1 LCLFWLFC
9 PFINLYICHIIKY
22 DKVKIMK
29 AIQYK
34 AFGNSNVIEVTEI
47 PQPEISNENQV
58 LIQVKAAS
66 VNPLDIKLRNGYLQ
80 QIRPISLPFVPGA
93 DVAGIVVAT
102 GEKVTQFKAGDE
114 VIGVSSAGGYAEYAL
129 VNESHVAIKPANTSF
144 EEATSLVVNIGTAQS
159 VLFNEG
165 KLEKGQKVLI
175 QGAAGATGATMVQM
189 AKNAGAYVI
198 ATASG
203 QGIALVKS
211 LGADEVI
218 DYKSQDVTA
227 LVKDVDLVADCA
239 GGESQNKLFEVVRP
253 GGKLFSIV
261 IPPSAE
267 LAEKYQVDARF
278 ISSNISAD
286 SLAAGL
292 ALVSEGK
299 LRPIV
304 TKTFPLEEAA
314 QAQDFLSAGGAN
326 GKVVLVVAQ

>member
-1 LCLFWLFC
+1 
-9 PFINLYICHIIKY
+9 
-22 DKVKIMK
+22 MK
-29 AIQYK
+29 AIQYN
-34 AFGNSNVIEVTEI
+34 AFGNSEVIEVVEI
-47 PQPEISNENQV
+47 PKPEIKNENEV

-66 VNPLDIKLRNGYLQ
+66 VNPLDIKLRSGSMQ
-80 QIRPISLPFVPGA
+80 QVRPINLPFIPGA

-102 GEKVTQFKAGDE
+102 GKRVTQFKAGDQ
-114 VIGVSSAGGYAEYAL
+114 VIAVSSTSGYAEYAL
-129 VNESHVAIKPANTSF
+129 ANESHVALKPTNTSF

-165 KLEKGQKVLI
+165 KLAKGEKVLI

-218 DYKSQDVTA
+218 DYRSQDLTA
-227 LVKDVDLVADCA
+227 LVRDVDLVADCA
-239 GGESQNKLFEVVRP
+239 GGESQNKLFEVLRP
-253 GGKLFSIV
+253 GGKLFSIATS
-261 IPPSAE
+261 PSTE
-267 LAEKYQVDARF
+267 LAEKYNVDARF
-278 ISSNISAD
+278 IRSNISAN
-286 SLAAGL
+286 SLTAGL
-292 ALVSEGK
+292 GLVREGK

-304 TKTFPLEEAA
+304 SKTFRLEEAA
-314 QAQDFLSAGGAN
+314 LAQDFVSAGGVN

>member
-1 LCLFWLFC
+1 
-9 PFINLYICHIIKY
+9 
-22 DKVKIMK
+22 MK
-29 AIQYK
+29 AILYK
-34 AFGNSNVIEVTEI
+34 AFGNSNVIEVAEL

-66 VNPLDIKLRNGYLQ
+66 VNPLDIKLRSGIMQ

-102 GEKVTQFKAGDE
+102 GEKVTQFKTGDQ
-114 VIGVSSAGGYAEYAL
+114 VIAVTREGGYAEYAIA
-129 VNESHVAIKPANTSF
+129 NESNVAIKPTNASF

-165 KLEKGQKVLI
+165 QLAKDQKVLI

-189 AKNAGAYVI
+189 AKNTGAYVI

-218 DYKSQDVTA
+218 DYKSQDFSLLA
-227 LVKDVDLVADCA
+227 NDIDLVVDCA
-239 GGESQNKLFEVVRP
+239 GGESQHKLFEVLKP

-261 IPPSAE
+261 TPPSAA
-267 LAEKYQVDARF
+267 LADKYQVDARF
-278 ISSNISAD
+278 ISSNISAG

-292 ALVSEGK
+292 ALVVEGK

-304 TKTFPLEEAA
+304 AKTFPLNKAA
-314 QAQDFLSAGGAN
+314 QAQDFVSAGGVN
-326 GKVVLVVAQ
+326 GKVVLVVSQ

>member
-1 LCLFWLFC
+1 M
-9 PFINLYICHIIKY
+9 
-22 DKVKIMK
+22 KV
-29 AIQYK
+29 IQYK
-34 AFGNSNVIEVTEI
+34 AFGNSNVIEVAEVH
-47 PQPEISNENQV
+47 QPKINNENQV

-66 VNPLDIKLRNGYLQ
+66 VNPLDIKLRSGIMQ
-80 QIRPISLPFVPGA
+80 EIRPVSLPFVPGA

-102 GEKVTQFKAGDE
+102 GEKVTQFKAGDQ
-114 VIGVSSAGGYAEYAL
+114 VIAVTREGGYAEYAIA
-129 VNESHVAIKPANTSF
+129 NESHVAIKPTNASF

-165 KLEKGQKVLI
+165 KLAKDQKVLI

-218 DYKSQDVTA
+218 DYKSQDVS
-227 LVKDVDLVADCA
+227 LLSNNIDLVVDCA
-239 GGESQNKLFEVVRP
+239 GGESQHQLFEVLKP

-261 IPPSAE
+261 TPPSAT
-267 LAEKYQVDARF
+267 LAEKHQVDARF

-286 SLAAGL
+286 SLTAGL
-292 ALVSEGK
+292 ALVNEGK

-304 TKTFPLEEAA
+304 AKTFPLEEAA
-314 QAQDFLSAGGAN
+314 QAQGFVSAGGVN
-326 GKVVLVVAQ
+326 GKVVLAVAQ

>member
-1 LCLFWLFC
+1 
-9 PFINLYICHIIKY
+9 
-22 DKVKIMK
+22 MK
-29 AIQYK
+29 AIQYN
-34 AFGNSNVIEVTEI
+34 AFGNSEVIEVVEI
-47 PQPEISNENQV
+47 SKPEIKNENEV

-66 VNPLDIKLRNGYLQ
+66 VNPLDIKLRSGSMQ
-80 QIRPISLPFVPGA
+80 QVRPIHLPFIPGA

-102 GEKVTQFKAGDE
+102 GNKVTQFKAGDQ
-114 VIGVSSAGGYAEYAL
+114 VIAVSLTSGYAEYA
-129 VNESHVAIKPANTSF
+129 VANDSHVALKPTNTSF

-165 KLEKGQKVLI
+165 KLAKGQKVLI

-203 QGIALVKS
+203 QGIPLVKS

-218 DYKSQDVTA
+218 DYRSQDVTA

-239 GGESQNKLFEVVRP
+239 GGESQNKLFEVLRP
-253 GGKLFSIV
+253 GGKLFSIATS
-261 IPPSAE
+261 PSTE
-267 LAEKYQVDARF
+267 LAEKYKVDARF
-278 ISSNISAD
+278 IRSNISAN
-286 SLAAGL
+286 SLTAGL
-292 ALVSEGK
+292 GLVREGK

-304 TKTFPLEEAA
+304 SKTFRLEEAA
-314 QAQDFLSAGGAN
+314 QAQDFVSAGGVN

>member
-1 LCLFWLFC
+1 
-9 PFINLYICHIIKY
+9 
-22 DKVKIMK
+22 MK

-34 AFGNSNVIEVTEI
+34 AFGNSNVIEVAEV

-66 VNPLDIKLRNGYLQ
+66 VNPLDIKLRSGIMQ
-80 QIRPISLPFVPGA
+80 QIRPVSLPFVPGA
-93 DVAGIVVAT
+93 DVAGIVVAA
-102 GEKVTQFKAGDE
+102 GEKVTQFKAGDQ
-114 VIGVSSAGGYAEYAL
+114 VIAVTREGGYAEYAIA
-129 VNESHVAIKPANTSF
+129 NESHVAIKPTNTSF

-165 KLEKGQKVLI
+165 KLAKDQKVLI
-175 QGAAGATGATMVQM
+175 QGAAGATGATMMQM

-218 DYKSQDVTA
+218 DYKSQDVSLLA
-227 LVKDVDLVADCA
+227 NNVDLVVDCA
-239 GGESQNKLFEVVRP
+239 GGESQHQLFGVLKP

-261 IPPSAE
+261 TPPSAT
-267 LAEKYQVDARF
+267 LAEKHQVDARF
-278 ISSNISAD
+278 ISSNISAG

-292 ALVSEGK
+292 ALVNEGK
-299 LRPIV
+299 LHPIV
-304 TKTFPLEEAA
+304 AKTFPLDEAA
-314 QAQDFLSAGGAN
+314 QAQDFVSAGGVN
-326 GKVVLVVAQ
+326 GKVVLVVIQ

>member
-1 LCLFWLFC
+1 
-9 PFINLYICHIIKY
+9 
-22 DKVKIMK
+22 MK
-29 AIQYK
+29 AILYK
-34 AFGNSNVIEVTEI
+34 AFGNSNVIEVAEL

-66 VNPLDIKLRNGYLQ
+66 VNPLDIKLRSGIMQ

-102 GEKVTQFKAGDE
+102 GEKVTQFKTGDQ
-114 VIGVSSAGGYAEYAL
+114 VIAVTREGGYAEYAIA
-129 VNESHVAIKPANTSF
+129 NESNVAIKPANVSF

-165 KLEKGQKVLI
+165 KLAKDQKVLI

-218 DYKSQDVTA
+218 DYKSQDFSLLA
-227 LVKDVDLVADCA
+227 NNIDLVVDCA
-239 GGESQNKLFEVVRP
+239 GGESQHKLFEVLKP

-261 IPPSAE
+261 TPPAAA

-278 ISSNISAD
+278 ISSNISAG

-292 ALVSEGK
+292 ALVNEGR

-304 TKTFPLEEAA
+304 AKTFLLDEAA
-314 QAQDFLSAGGAN
+314 QAQDFVSAGGVN
-326 GKVVLVVAQ
+326 GKVVLVVSQ

>member
-1 LCLFWLFC
+1 
-9 PFINLYICHIIKY
+9 
-22 DKVKIMK
+22 MK

-34 AFGNSNVIEVTEI
+34 AFGNSNVIEVVEV
-47 PQPEISNENQV
+47 PQPEINNENQV

-66 VNPLDIKLRNGYLQ
+66 VNPLDIKLRGGIMQ
-80 QIRPISLPFVPGA
+80 QIRPVSLPFVPGA

-102 GEKVTQFKAGDE
+102 GEKVTQFKAGDQ
-114 VIGVSSAGGYAEYAL
+114 VIAVTREGGYAEYAIA
-129 VNESHVAIKPANTSF
+129 NESHVAIKPTNASF

-159 VLFNEG
+159 VLFAEG
-165 KLEKGQKVLI
+165 KLTKDQKVLI

-203 QGIALVKS
+203 RGIALVKS

-218 DYKSQDVTA
+218 DYKSQDVSLLA
-227 LVKDVDLVADCA
+227 NNIDLVVDCA
-239 GGESQNKLFEVVRP
+239 GGESQHKLFEVLKP

-261 IPPSAE
+261 IPPSAT

-278 ISSNISAD
+278 ISSNISAG
-286 SLAAGL
+286 SLVAGL
-292 ALVSEGK
+292 ALVNEGK

-304 TKTFPLEEAA
+304 AKILPLDEAA
-314 QAQDFLSAGGAN
+314 QAQDFVSAGGVN
-326 GKVVLVVAQ
+326 GKVILVVIQ

>member
-1 LCLFWLFC
+1 
-9 PFINLYICHIIKY
+9 
-22 DKVKIMK
+22 MK

-34 AFGNSNVIEVTEI
+34 EFGNPDVIEVADI

-58 LIQVKAAS
+58 LIQVNAAS
-66 VNPLDIKLRNGYLQ
+66 VNPLDTKLRSGIMQ

-102 GEKVTQFKAGDE
+102 GEKVTQFKAGDQ
-114 VIGVSSAGGYAEYAL
+114 VIAVTSAGGYAEYAL
-129 VNESHVAIKPANTSF
+129 VNEDQVAMKPGNTSF

-165 KLEKGQKVLI
+165 KLVKGQKVLI

-227 LVKDVDLVADCA
+227 LAKDVVLVADCA
-239 GGESQNKLFEVVRP
+239 GGDSQNKLFEVLKP
-253 GGKLFSIV
+253 GGKLFSIAAF
-261 IPPSAE
+261 PSTE

-278 ISSNISAD
+278 IRSNISAD

-292 ALVSEGK
+292 ALVNEGK
-299 LRPIV
+299 LQPIV
-304 TKTFPLEEAA
+304 TKTFRLEEAA
-314 QAQDFLSAGGAN
+314 QAQDFLSAGGVN
-326 GKVVLVVAQ
+326 GKVVLVVGK

>member
-1 LCLFWLFC
+1 
-9 PFINLYICHIIKY
+9 
-22 DKVKIMK
+22 MK

-34 AFGNSNVIEVTEI
+34 AFGNSNVIEVAET
-47 PQPEISNENQV
+47 PQPEISNENQI

-66 VNPLDIKLRNGYLQ
+66 VNPLDIKLRSGIMQ
-80 QIRPISLPFVPGA
+80 QIRPVNLPFVPGA

-102 GEKVTQFKAGDE
+102 GYKVTQFNAGDR
-114 VIGVSSAGGYAEYAL
+114 VIAVTSTGGYAEYSL
-129 VNESHVAIKPANTSF
+129 VNESQVALKPANTSF

-159 VLFNEG
+159 VLFDEG
-165 KLEKGQKVLI
+165 KLAKGQKVLI

-198 ATASG
+198 GTASG

-218 DYKSQDVTA
+218 DYKLQDVTA
-227 LVKDVDLVADCA
+227 LAKDVDLVADCA
-239 GGESQNKLFEVVRP
+239 GGESQDDLFKVLRP

-261 IPPSAE
+261 TPPSTE
-267 LAEKYQVDARF
+267 LAEKHQVDARF
-278 ISSNISAD
+278 IRSNISAN
-286 SLAAGL
+286 SLSTGL
-292 ALVSEGK
+292 ALVNEGK

-304 TKTFPLEEAA
+304 AKAFRLEEAA
-314 QAQDFLSAGGAN
+314 QAQDFVSAGGVN

>member
-1 LCLFWLFC
+1 
-9 PFINLYICHIIKY
+9 
-22 DKVKIMK
+22 MK

-34 AFGNSNVIEVTEI
+34 AFGNSNVIEVAEV

-66 VNPLDIKLRNGYLQ
+66 INPLDIKLRSGIMQ
-80 QIRPISLPFVPGA
+80 QIRPVSLPFVPGA
-93 DVAGIVVAT
+93 DVAGIVVAA
-102 GEKVTQFKAGDE
+102 GEKVTQFKAGDQ
-114 VIGVSSAGGYAEYAL
+114 VIAVTREGGYAEYAIA
-129 VNESHVAIKPANTSF
+129 NESHVAIKPTNASF

-165 KLEKGQKVLI
+165 KLAKDQKVLI

-218 DYKSQDVTA
+218 DYKSQDVSLLA
-227 LVKDVDLVADCA
+227 NNVDLVVDCA
-239 GGESQNKLFEVVRP
+239 GGESQHQLFGVLKP

-261 IPPSAE
+261 TPPSAT
-267 LAEKYQVDARF
+267 LAEKHQVDARF
-278 ISSNISAD
+278 ISSNISAG
-286 SLAAGL
+286 SLATGL
-292 ALVSEGK
+292 ALVNEGK
-299 LRPIV
+299 LHPIV
-304 TKTFPLEEAA
+304 AKTFPLDEAA
-314 QAQDFLSAGGAN
+314 QAQDFVSAGGVN
-326 GKVVLVVAQ
+326 GKVVLVVIQ